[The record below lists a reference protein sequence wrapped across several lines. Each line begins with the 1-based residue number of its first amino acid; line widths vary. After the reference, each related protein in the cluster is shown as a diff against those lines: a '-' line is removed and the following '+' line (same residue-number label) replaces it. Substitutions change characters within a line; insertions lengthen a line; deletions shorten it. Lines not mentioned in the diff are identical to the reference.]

1 MIFESISH
9 PNIHI
14 ILSIPEDFRK
24 QIKADATRTDENEIP
39 ADGLVESYFS
49 EREKKTFVIL
59 AKSPKNSHVSE
70 VTFR

>member
-49 EREKKTFVIL
+49 EREKKNFCDISKI
-59 AKSPKNSHVSE
+59 AKK
-70 VTFR
+70 